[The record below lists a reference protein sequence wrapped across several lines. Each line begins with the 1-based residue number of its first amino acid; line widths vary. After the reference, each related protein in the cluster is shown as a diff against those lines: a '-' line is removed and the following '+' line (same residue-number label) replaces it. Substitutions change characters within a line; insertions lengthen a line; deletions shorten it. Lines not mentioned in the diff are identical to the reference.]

1 MTCVPLP
8 LWRSEPAYPSIVR
21 RVWLI
26 AARNTLCNFA
36 TTMLQLQ
43 SHVNSFPLLHGLCR
57 GESISI
63 FVPYL
68 LVIVGKYLLGRRIYG
83 FLFARKLH

>member
-1 MTCVPLP
+1 MTMYHDLCVPLP

-26 AARNTLCNFA
+26 AARNTLCNFP

-43 SHVNSFPLLHGLCR
+43 LHVNSFPLLHRLCR
-57 GESISI
+57 GESI
-63 FVPYL
+63 FVSYL
-68 LVIVGKYLLGRRIYG
+68 LVMCS
-83 FLFARKLH
+83 KL